1 MQVFGPGSIHGP
13 QGIGGP
19 HLPRGV
25 QQPRPASPP
34 IQDELHLSEAAQR
47 LADIQDSQQI
57 RWDRVRQIRAE
68 IAAGT
73 YETPEK
79 LEIALRRLL
88 ERLQNS

>member
-1 MQVFGPGSIHGP
+1 MQVFGPGHIHGP
-13 QGIGGP
+13 QGISGP
-19 HLPRGV
+19 HLPRV
-25 QQPRPASPP
+25 AQPPKSPNFA
-34 IQDELHLSEAAQR
+34 IQDELQISEAAQR
-47 LADIQDSQQI
+47 LADAQQAGEI

-88 ERLQNS
+88 QRLGEI